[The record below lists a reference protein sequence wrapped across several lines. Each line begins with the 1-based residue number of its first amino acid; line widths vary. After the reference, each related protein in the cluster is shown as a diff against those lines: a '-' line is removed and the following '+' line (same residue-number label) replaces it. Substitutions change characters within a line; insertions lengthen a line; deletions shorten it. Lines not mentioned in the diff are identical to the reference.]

1 MWFLIT
7 GILFGTIAGMGMGGG
22 IILIPVLTVFLGVD
36 QQGAQG
42 LNLLCFLPMA
52 GFALFS
58 HIKNKRVDF
67 SWAIALGIGG
77 LAGSLLGAYLAGLM
91 KNEVL
96 GKIFGGLLILLG
108 GWRAFGQISQ
118 MIKKKKG
125 KSREA
130 QNSKTGD

>member
-1 MWFLIT
+1 MWFLIS

-22 IILIPVLTVFLGVD
+22 IILIPVLTLFLGVD

-58 HIKNKRVDF
+58 HIRHKRVDF

-77 LAGSLLGAYLAGLM
+77 LAGSLSGAYLAGLM

-96 GKIFGGLLILLG
+96 GKIFGGLLVVLG
-108 GWRAFGQISQ
+108 LWRAYGQVRQ
-118 MIKKKKG
+118 MIKKK
-125 KSREA
+125 REQKA
-130 QNSKTGD
+130 

>member
-1 MWFLIT
+1 MWFLIS
-7 GILFGTIAGMGMGGG
+7 GILFGIIAGMGMGGG
-22 IILIPVLTVFLGVD
+22 IILIPVLTILLGVD

-67 SWAIALGIGG
+67 SWAIALGIGV
-77 LAGSLLGAYLAGLM
+77 LAGSLVGAYLAGLM
-91 KNEVL
+91 KNEIL

-108 GWRAFGQISQ
+108 GWRAFEQIRKAIQ
-118 MIKKKKG
+118 KKKG
-125 KSREA
+125 A
-130 QNSKTGD
+130 QEK

>member
-1 MWFLIT
+1 MWFLIS
-7 GILFGTIAGMGMGGG
+7 GILFGIIAGMGMGGG
-22 IILIPVLTVFLGVD
+22 IILIPVLTILLGVD

-77 LAGSLLGAYLAGLM
+77 LAGSLLG
-91 KNEVL
+91 EIL

-108 GWRAFGQISQ
+108 GWRAFEQIRKAIQ
-118 MIKKKKG
+118 KKKG
-125 KSREA
+125 A
-130 QNSKTGD
+130 QEK